1 MQHTYKLTPALF
13 IVSIILFFLPWI
25 HVDCGGQTVA
35 SFSGLEL
42 VTGTTVES
50 DAGFGQRKKEKIDP
64 EAVAIILA
72 IVTVAGLVLSL
83 SKLKENDKI
92 MIATGTLC
100 LLLGI
105 ILQIKLNGDAKKNG
119 LITLSYQFGYW
130 LNLLVYLLI
139 IVLNFMVMK
148 KPVDEKKVRFNID

>member
-1 MQHTYKLTPALF
+1 MQHTNKLTPALF
-13 IVSIILFFLPWI
+13 IVSILLFFLPWI

-42 VTGTTVES
+42 VTGTTVVS
-50 DAGFGQRKKEKIDP
+50 DAGFGQVKKEKVDP

-72 IVTVAGLVLSL
+72 FITVAGLVLSL
-83 SKLKENDKI
+83 SKLKEKDKI
-92 MIATGTLC
+92 MIAASALC

-105 ILQIKLNGDAKKNG
+105 ILQIKLNGDAKKNE

-130 LNLLVYLLI
+130 LNLVVYLLI
-139 IVLNFMVMK
+139 IALNFMAMK
-148 KPVDEKKVRFNID
+148 KPVDVKT